1 MWAWQTG
8 VCAPVCQ
15 FECVCRWREWGGQP
29 ELRPPH
35 SLTFTTNPLLGKG
48 STLELKVT
56 PMQRFFATP
65 IFKGVIR
72 PVGQII
78 VFIIGTGAI
87 LSMLMLLFALLARGS
102 AVDLNVQQKN
112 NIDIITYTLTNLPQV
127 LIDGV
132 VLGFVYAA
140 IALGYTMVYGVLE
153 FINFAHSEIFA
164 IGAFVG
170 VEILIALNNA
180 GLLSGASL
188 LASYGWL
195 VFAIVAGMLAAG
207 IAAVVIERVAYRPL
221 RNAPRLVPLI
231 SAIGVS
237 FFLQDAIR
245 LTESLTTGQFNRII
259 PTFGNF
265 DQRMALFSYQVGSS
279 PVNIAVEIKSV
290 WVTAAALLMLVGLN
304 YLVNVTKLG
313 KAIRAVAQSQSSA
326 NLMGINVNL
335 IISLTFLVG
344 GALGGAAGV
353 LYALKF
359 TRIDPYV
366 GFFPGLKA
374 FTAAVLGGIGN
385 ITGALL
391 GGIVLGMLETFA
403 GSYLSV
409 FTMGAAGAEYKDI
422 LAFAILIL
430 VLIFRPSGLLGE
442 QVAQKA

>member
-1 MWAWQTG
+1 
-8 VCAPVCQ
+8 
-15 FECVCRWREWGGQP
+15 
-29 ELRPPH
+29 
-35 SLTFTTNPLLGKG
+35 
-48 STLELKVT
+48 
-56 PMQRFFATP
+56 MQRFSTSP

-72 PVGQII
+72 PMGQILL
-78 VFIIGTGAI
+78 FILGSGTI
-87 LSMLMLLFALLARGS
+87 LSVLMVIFALLARGS
-102 AVDLNVQQKN
+102 AVEQAVLENSKM
-112 NIDIITYTLTNLPQV
+112 DILTYTVSALPQV
-127 LIDGV
+127 LVDGV

-170 VEILIALNNA
+170 VEVLIALNSTGVLA
-180 GLLSGASL
+180 SASL
-188 LASYGWL
+188 LAAYAWM
-195 VFAIVAGMLAAG
+195 VFAILMGMAAAG
-207 IAAVVIERVAYRPL
+207 TTAVLVERIAYRPL

-237 FFLQDAIR
+237 FFLQDLIR
-245 LTESLTTGQFNRII
+245 MVESLTTGQFHRII

-265 DQRMALFSYQVGSS
+265 DARIPIFSV
-279 PVNIAVEIKSV
+279 ATLKLDVEVKSL
-290 WVTAAALLMLVGLN
+290 WVMIAALLMLIGLN

-326 NLMGINVNL
+326 NLMGINVNR
-335 IISLTFLVG
+335 IISLTFLIG

-359 TRIDPYV
+359 TRIDPFV

-409 FTMGAAGAEYKDI
+409 FTLGAAGAEYKDI
-422 LAFAILIL
+422 LAFAILII
-430 VLIFRPSGLLGE
+430 VLIFRPAGLLGE
-442 QVAQKA
+442 QVGQKA